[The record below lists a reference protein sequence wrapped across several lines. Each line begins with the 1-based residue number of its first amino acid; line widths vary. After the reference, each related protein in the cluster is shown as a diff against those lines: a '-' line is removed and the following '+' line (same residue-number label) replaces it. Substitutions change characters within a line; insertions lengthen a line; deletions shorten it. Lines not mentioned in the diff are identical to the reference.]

1 VNRRLLVAPGAGI
14 IALLVAAPMTVLFVY
29 SLWRTSTF
37 EILHDWNLDNYG
49 RSFSK
54 YLSLVLRTVGLGA
67 VVGVITTALAL
78 PLAYAIRFKF
88 KRGQDAMMFLI
99 LLALFG
105 GYLVRIYAWRAIL
118 GDSGVINSALTSLG
132 LIDKPLGVLLFSR
145 FAVIVTLVNFLL
157 PLATLPLYAAL
168 QELPRERIDA
178 SHDLGA
184 GRLATTRRLVLP
196 ELAFP
201 LFVSFAICTVL
212 AAGDWVTPTL
222 VGGTNS
228 TMIGQVVYQQFGT
241 SFNWPLG
248 AAMSF
253 TTAMVILVLLGIA
266 AFGARFAR
274 TMRMGKT

>member
-1 VNRRLLVAPGAGI
+1 MNRRLLVTPGAVLI
-14 IALLVAAPMTVLFVY
+14 TLLVAIPMTVLFVY
-29 SLWRTSTF
+29 SLWQSNTF
-37 EILHDWNLDNYG
+37 EIVSDW
-49 RSFSK
+49 
-54 YLSLVLRTVGLGA
+54 SLVNYDRAFSRYFSIELRTVGLGA
-67 VVGVITTALAL
+67 VIGLITTLLAL

-88 KRGQDAMMFLI
+88 TRGQDAMMFLI

-132 LIDKPLGVLLFSR
+132 IVDEPLGVLLFSR

-168 QELPRERIDA
+168 QEIPRQRIDA

-184 GRLATTRRLVLP
+184 GRIQTTTRLVLP

-228 TMIGQVVYQQFGT
+228 TMVGQVVYNQFGT

-253 TTAMVILVLLGIA
+253 TTAFLIVALLGIVA
-266 AFGARFAR
+266 LGARYANR
-274 TMRMGKT
+274 MRAGKS